1 MRALK
6 KIMAALALT
15 AVLAGCSA
23 DNILSSIRGG
33 KAGTVQTVSRPAVE
47 SAELQFTHPAAGEP
61 VAVFDTTAGVFKA
74 VLFPEQAP
82 QAYDNFVGLVQA
94 GYYNGLTVTRV
105 EQDFVVEAGQ
115 GADGKGTTIWN
126 GSRYPAEATDKLHH
140 YSGALCMAAD
150 SSGKCA
156 SVFYIMS
163 TLPGGDSVTQ
173 ELTDQ
178 MNSAGYRAE
187 VVSAYQTVGGAPYLD
202 YTDTVLGQVYEG
214 MDVVDTIA
222 QAAVDE
228 NQKPT
233 ETITINSVSIETYQA
248 Q

>member
-1 MRALK
+1 MNKTRVRL
-6 KIMAALALT
+6 AALLLAVSFALS
-15 AVLAGCSA
+15 GCSLVK
-23 DNILSSIRGG
+23 NIGGSSG
-33 KAGTVQTVSRPAVE
+33 AGTKTITRPAVE
-47 SAELQFTHPAAGEP
+47 SAELQFTHPVAGEP
-61 VAVFDTTAGVFKA
+61 VAVFDTTAGVFRA

-156 SVFYIMS
+156 
-163 TLPGGDSVTQ
+163 
-173 ELTDQ
+173 
-178 MNSAGYRAE
+178 RA
-187 VVSAYQTVGGAPYLD
+187 VSHNFMASSKNT
-202 YTDTVLGQVYEG
+202 G
-214 MDVVDTIA
+214 MT
-222 QAAVDE
+222 
-228 NQKPT
+228 
-233 ETITINSVSIETYQA
+233 
-248 Q
+248 